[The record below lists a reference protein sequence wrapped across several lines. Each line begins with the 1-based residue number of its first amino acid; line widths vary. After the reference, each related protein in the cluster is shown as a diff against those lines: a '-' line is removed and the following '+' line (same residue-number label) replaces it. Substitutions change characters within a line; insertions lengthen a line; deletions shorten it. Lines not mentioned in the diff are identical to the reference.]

1 MLNEKLDAALND
13 QINAELHSA
22 YIYLS
27 MAAYFDSKNLG
38 GFAHWMKAQ
47 VQEELAHAMKI
58 YTFVNERG
66 GRAVMK
72 AIEGPPT
79 EWASPLAA
87 FEAAYKH
94 EVYISGRINTLVD
107 LATAES
113 DHATTAFLQWFVNEQ
128 VEEEATADGVV
139 QKLTMIG
146 DNPQGLYMIDTELGS
161 RVAPVAPTGGAG
173 E

>member
-1 MLNEKLDAALND
+1 MLSDKLREALND

-27 MAAYFDSKNLG
+27 MAAYFDATNLG
-38 GFAHWMKAQ
+38 GFSQWMKAQ
-47 VQEELAHAMKI
+47 TQEELTHAMKI

-66 GRAVMK
+66 ATAVMK

-79 EWASPLAA
+79 EWESPLAA
-87 FEAAYKH
+87 FKAAYKH
-94 EVYISGRINTLVD
+94 EVYISGRINSLVD
-107 LATAES
+107 LAMAES

-128 VEEEATADGVV
+128 VEEEASADEVV

-146 DNPQGLYMIDTELGS
+146 DNPQGLYMLDSELGT
-161 RVAPVAPTGGAG
+161 RVAPMSAATEAG